1 MDGSMMNEKFY
12 LKGLDGK
19 ALCTSG
25 DEIEIGLDNRAW
37 VRKEASERATDISPI
52 TGSYIVD
59 GYENNKNDWHYVDIT
74 ETDAENGVYQW
85 KNKAG
90 ITWTLTKKA
99 GSDDK
104 YKVGTDCPYHE
115 MANYKEARLI
125 KGDDGRVKWITGP
138 WGELYKKSYENVEDN
153 HSGDTTF
160 KPNYLGG
167 TLRYVVNVSKVGCNC
182 AAGIFL
188 VGLDGDKCNMGE
200 YEGDSPP
207 DCPTIDVMKA
217 N

>member
-1 MDGSMMNEKFY
+1 MNEKFY

-25 DEIEIGLDNRAW
+25 NEIEIGLDNRAW
-37 VRKEASERATDISPI
+37 VRKEASERSSELKMI
-52 TGSYIVD
+52 TGKYEID
-59 GYENNKNDWHYVDIT
+59 EACYENNKNDWHFVDIT
-74 ETDAENGVYQW
+74 ETDATKGVYQW

-90 ITWTLTKKA
+90 ITWTLTKIA
-99 GSDDK
+99 GSDAK
-104 YKVGTDCPYHE
+104 YKVGTDCPYYD
-115 MANYKEARLI
+115 MADYKEATLI
-125 KGDDGRVKWITGP
+125 FDDEGKVKWISGP
-138 WGELYKKSYENVEDN
+138 WGEKYKKIYENVEN
-153 HSGDTTF
+153 LNNGESTF

-167 TLRYVVNVSKVGCNC
+167 TLRYVVNVSDVGCNC
-182 AAGIFL
+182 AAGVFL